1 MAKYA
6 QLSDGRLIEFDDA
19 ASDEFMDES
28 VRDFL
33 ANEGTLQVE
42 AQPEPEPDPF
52 ADQRTATGQ
61 AFETIKGVGRG
72 FGGSFLTAA
81 EGLAE
86 LADAGTN
93 ALGYEDLIDSGDEN
107 ALVKAARSG
116 QEAIQDAIGAD
127 RAYQDTWLTKFG
139 EGLGSFASFFTPA
152 GVAKGVGLTGKAYTA
167 ATRGAAVPLAVGVG
181 SGEQA
186 QRIAL
191 AREQGIDVSEG
202 QEDLSILG
210 GGFVGLSELA
220 SVSSLLS
227 RIDKTK
233 AGDGFIQEI
242 KRRLGS
248 AVRSGLEEGT
258 QEVLANIAQDAIE
271 RGVYNEN
278 LQSDMSLKGLLT
290 SDEFTIGGASG
301 FAVDLVLNSIGNK
314 RNRFANDAERDF
326 EAGLRDKEAQEI
338 AEIEQNV
345 AEFETAEQEGL
356 AAAESVQNL
365 ARSLQLNEPTII
377 PSQLQLEDWNDLA
390 VASSAGTTVGP
401 RNIANEAEA
410 LTDYGNQIQ
419 ANLNSQRKFPKSG
432 QFTRGVGQGTQVFY
446 DPQDGSEMIPV
457 SQELATPNQAGQLVG
472 ILEEKRQDRAINS
485 QISRIIRNNET
496 ELDQPRVN
504 TLAAWGR
511 AAMNP
516 KVGLIPRTRVDSV
529 FNTTDISKGYQEN
542 LTSQEAIDAGATL
555 TASQQIN
562 KKRREKDPN
571 AQDKNAFSVEEIKA
585 AFPDSDLGEVSISA
599 EEDIT
604 YQVIGGVKPTADPK
618 KLTDRD
624 YTPYKVQG
632 FNRSGEPVGNP
643 FDAPVKFDSTGKI
656 IPPTPDEIAATN
668 FDRARPEIK
677 AKTPFIITKGKN
689 KGKPVTDQTTKEK
702 KRKQQREDE
711 AAANKADAQAFAD
724 QLNADRSYLFK
735 EADSATTNEDRNI
748 LIENILL
755 GPPVREQLGG
765 GLQGR
770 IQINPDGSAKRQS
783 SLGKNVTNS
792 YGSPELQVYVQ
803 NAIGRKPPFYLKDL
817 SKGEFRLVTK
827 KLASLPRFNSP
838 TKIPL
843 FTMEEA
849 SRNRQS
855 IQPVSIAVEPQ
866 LPETPVTERTIKRG
880 SNFSLDGNYD
890 VTYSDGTVYQIS
902 RDAVSSSQ
910 PTWLLSP
917 ESLDSLVDKS
927 DLKNLYSLGGIG
939 YTRNEAL
946 AKLDELHAEKMAKLA
961 APQVVQ
967 PDAVAPQEEVFL
979 LPAPAPVEE
988 VAPAEVSTA
997 LNKLRTAL
1005 RSRLDKFGLKNIGV
1019 SIEESLERAVR
1030 TPDGRLIFGKQYD
1043 PATKSLIDAQPVDPT
1058 ADAVFDP
1065 DTSTIMFGID
1075 RIRGFETMSPQE
1087 QEDAMASL
1095 LDHEMLHAMR
1105 RLDLFTEQEY
1115 QILVDQVTKQTNAN
1129 GETYL
1134 QAAERLYGDQGPVV
1148 QVEEAIAELTR
1159 DARADQRKV
1168 VGKPKALLNRILRF
1182 MTSLKNAINGLGF
1195 DSFDALIGRIE
1206 GGEIGRRKSYAETR
1220 DVGDVRDLV
1229 LTDLKRDQALQD
1241 VLVTGRGATGAD
1253 EREDRGEGQTLG
1265 DFEIVGDPE
1274 NINNAPEN
1282 VQEVFRDKLVYS
1294 RRTDEQSPN
1303 IVDYLTGA
1311 EEAPILPKQRG
1322 KILKK
1327 DVATYLQDRAIEK
1340 LGGRIRDLN
1349 NAEDRDAVADDMVV
1363 EAIHEINTQE
1373 AALEWYDK
1381 TIDRMIGMMS
1391 LKHPEILNDR
1401 DKQTGMFVS
1410 LAITSQNLDVPTNL
1424 RFGEQAYK
1432 HFAKKG
1438 KFPIIGT
1445 GKSTKVMKAN
1455 FKKANLLIDE
1465 LGSLEAFRDFLDSK
1479 FTVGQLN
1486 PILDL
1491 KLEGYKGTKAVG
1503 GENVDTAVYG
1513 SSVFGPKVG
1522 NGFYT
1527 NLRGDFSPVTM
1538 DMWFMR
1544 TVGRLTGKLLEFERG
1559 KFDNQLKRFAEAE
1572 NLQGATEKQL
1582 IDAAFV
1588 IKKQHEKDYKE
1599 FRQEYDDEI
1608 RVKSEGVKAADTI
1621 VKSLTAT
1628 RDAPA
1633 SGGERN
1639 LLRDVVKR
1647 AVDKFNSQ
1655 TGNDISPA
1663 AFQALIWYPEQDLYK
1678 KLGVQLKHVRQDY
1691 ASATEALLREEG
1703 YSEGDIVQ
1711 SANRVRGGTKP
1722 RSEQVRQDTGEVERQ
1737 PTQETGE
1744 GVGEV
1749 VPLAA
1754 QRDLTEIEG
1763 IEMGINVAT
1772 DGNINYAD
1780 LIVTGQKQFE
1790 SRDTDSL
1797 RPYVGKRVGIVET
1810 RRGQK
1815 ARLVGDAIVGEPQ
1828 VVGEAEFD
1836 ASREL
1841 HLVPE
1846 NSKFD
1851 IKQGQTKHLYEMIDP
1866 RKLDEPIDASATQG
1880 IVARNIAALTGK
1892 QGAQEFLSKD
1902 SKPREQITQ
1911 IPQGA
1916 IDKAVQDNI
1925 AEVENIPTGEV
1936 PFYSV
1941 KADPRSQYIAR
1952 NPEEG
1957 SKPRD
1962 RLMYSRSR
1970 QPEYNPEARSELDKL
1985 VDAPIPNQTPFET
1998 YLEATDQSKIGA
2010 MLTRLRA
2017 ALINKYTRLEDIK
2030 NQNFRNQLADSS
2042 AFAAAIMAD
2051 KSKAV
2056 TAAALQNGVP
2066 VYTNGVT
2073 KVQPFVDSN
2082 GRQYRGLIEVM
2093 NPLMNNEYNVDL
2105 EKLAQAYAIAKRS
2118 EVLRQEGKPTPATEN
2133 TLANLQPEINKY
2145 INRET
2150 GRPIVE
2156 EWYDAWTQY
2165 NNKTIDFLVD
2175 TGVLAPEMRSVWQ
2188 ESAYVP
2194 FYRQAEDPD
2203 AASPYPS
2210 VFKGMT
2216 SAATMTAYKGSD
2228 KQVSVPLLE
2237 SIVRNLS
2244 AAIDMGMKNVAQQRI
2259 VRDQINLG
2267 MAREVRKGQPA
2278 TNVVKFKVKGKN
2290 REYEIADPLLYESL
2304 QAFGDGATGLLT
2316 NVLGGFSGALRELIT
2331 RDPGFMMVNMMRD
2344 TLSTFATSGS
2354 SFIPVIDT
2362 LKNFNS
2368 GAETLEKYGVVG
2380 GYDIGVDSKD
2390 IFKQFQKEAKKRQNP
2405 VTQFVNLWDFLGRQ
2419 TTKSDAAT
2427 RKAVYDDVLAK
2438 TGNEAE
2444 AAFQALEVINFSRRG
2459 SSALAKTIT
2468 AAIPFL
2474 NARFQGLDVLYRAG
2488 KGYYTTRTDQGVLA
2502 RRSQLA
2508 MRGLTL
2514 ASLTALY
2521 WSMVSDD
2528 EQYKEQS
2535 EFVKDNNWILPNPFS
2550 DKHPLLIPI
2559 PFEVGLLFK
2568 TLPER
2573 ILDYNLGST
2582 SQRELV
2588 DSGIRNLTS
2597 TLAIN
2602 PLGVQA
2608 VAPIIEAT
2616 LNYDFFTGRPIESI
2630 YMTDNNLERGL
2641 RSRMSTNELAKFI
2654 GEQTNISPLKI
2665 DHMLHGYLGT
2675 IGSYGLLAVDAA
2687 MRSPAVAGEDA
2698 AVRPAMP
2705 MDQIPMIKRVL
2716 GREFGAGLQED
2727 FYEMRQEVNR
2737 FQGTVNELISKGDME
2752 KLQKYLQGREHLQ
2765 GLASDF
2771 RYYDKQ
2777 MKLYRDTRE
2786 AIEQDTRKTAEQKAK
2801 EVREIDES
2809 KQQYL
2814 RQINVLK
2821 NFVDAD
2827 ATQAFNL
2834 YRDQND

>member
-1 MAKYA
+1 MPTFEVTDELGRTLVLEGDTPPTDADLDLLFADYDTYPQGLGQQQMA
-6 QLSDGRLIEFDDA
+6 I
-19 ASDEFMDES
+19 
-28 VRDFL
+28 
-33 ANEGTLQVE
+33 
-42 AQPEPEPDPF
+42 PEPEPDPF

-72 FGGSFLTAA
+72 FGGTFLTAA

-116 QEAIQDAIGAD
+116 QESIQDAIGAD

-152 GVAKGVGLTGKAYTA
+152 GVAKGVGLSGKAYTA
-167 ATRGAAVPLAVGVG
+167 ATRGTAFPLAIGVG
-181 SGEQA
+181 AGEQA
-186 QRIAL
+186 QRIES
-191 AREQGIDVSEG
+191 AREQGIDVTEG
-202 QEDLSILG
+202 QEDLAILG
-210 GGFVGLSELA
+210 GGFVGTFELA
-220 SVSSLLS
+220 SVASLLG

-233 AGDGFIQEI
+233 AGDDFIQEI

-248 AVRSGLEEGT
+248 ALRSGLEEGT

-278 LQSDMSLKGLLT
+278 LPSDMSAKGILT

-301 FAVDLVLNSIGNK
+301 FAVDLLLNSIGNK
-314 RNRFANDAERDF
+314 RNRFANDAER
-326 EAGLRDKEAQEI
+326 EYEKGLRDKEAQEI

-377 PSQLQLEDWNDLA
+377 PSQLQLENWNDLA
-390 VASSAGTTVGP
+390 LASSAGTTVGP

-410 LTDYGNQIQ
+410 LNDYGNQIQ

-432 QFTRGVGQGTQVFY
+432 RFTRGVGQATQVFY

-485 QISRIIRNNET
+485 QVSRIIRNNET

-511 AAMNP
+511 SAMNP

-529 FNTTDISKGYQEN
+529 FKTTDISKGYQEN
-542 LTSQEAIDAGATL
+542 LTSQEAIDAEATL

-604 YQVIGGVKPTADPK
+604 YQVIGGLKPTADPE
-618 KLTDRD
+618 KLSDRD

-643 FDAPVKFDSTGKI
+643 FDAPVKFDSTGNI
-656 IPPTPDEIAATN
+656 IPPTPEEIAATN

-689 KGKPVTDQTTKEK
+689 KGKPVTDTGTLKTKRDK
-702 KRKQQREDE
+702 QREDE

-770 IQINPDGSAKRQS
+770 IQKNPDGSAKRQS

-803 NAIGRKPPFYLKDL
+803 NAIGRKPPSNTKDL

-827 KLASLPRFNSP
+827 KLASLPRFNRP

-849 SRNRQS
+849 SRN
-855 IQPVSIAVEPQ
+855 
-866 LPETPVTERTIKRG
+866 TKPVTE
-880 SNFSLDGNYD
+880 
-890 VTYSDGTVYQIS
+890 Q
-902 RDAVSSSQ
+902 
-910 PTWLLSP
+910 
-917 ESLDSLVDKS
+917 
-927 DLKNLYSLGGIG
+927 
-939 YTRNEAL
+939 EAL
-946 AKLDELHAEKMAKLA
+946 
-961 APQVVQ
+961 
-967 PDAVAPQEEVFL
+967 F
-979 LPAPAPVEE
+979 LPAPVAVEQ

-1019 SIEESLERAVR
+1019 SIEESLERAVK

-1058 ADAVFDP
+1058 ADAVFDS

-1075 RIRGFETMSPQE
+1075 RIRGFEKMSPQE

-1134 QAAERLYGDQGPVV
+1134 QAAERLYRDKGPVV

-1229 LTDLKRDQALQD
+1229 LTDLKRDQALEA
-1241 VLVTGRGATGAD
+1241 VTGRGATGAD
-1253 EREDRGEGQTLG
+1253 EREDRGTAPVGTKGKGQTLG
-1265 DFEIVGDPE
+1265 DFEIITPEDVVEVETGTRPLSELRYARSRAASPIQSAIQLANRDFADYNTAVEEEFFNVFWPNLIRSVGGTVTKDKIRTASKRALRDISGFVKE
-1274 NINNAPEN
+1274 NPKYADYYNADMSAVMQSLQDYYGDVTNDDLLLYQFYSGLTSPATKLPSNIGDAVNLFNLYKQQGNLDAITMGLSKKGNPVIKDSPFNISGTTGPTKARSVKVIDRLIKEN
-1282 VQEVFRDKLVYS
+1282 SDKANPVQATLDFLREGVTIKELNKFNREMGYKSSIKDVNAIKSLVQESTGQRELIPRMFIFGKKVGAYTLNLTGDRSYTTIDVWESRFVRSYFEGLFEQRTGIPKTVEEDVLFQDFSTMFKEEYEKQTGIKTDPATLQAMRWFYMIDAARQAGYSGASTNETQSELTEKYLNKLREKRNRRREQGDAAIDQQVQPQRQTTEEVVPRDRLQYS
-1294 RRTDEQSPN
+1294 RRDSQASNLIAYVKENPDGFT
-1303 IVDYLTGA
+1303 VDPRSIQPITTG
-1311 EEAPILPKQRG
+1311 
-1322 KILKK
+1322 
-1327 DVATYLQDRAIEK
+1327 V
-1340 LGGRIRDLN
+1340 
-1349 NAEDRDAVADDMVV
+1349 AVA
-1363 EAIHEINTQE
+1363 
-1373 AALEWYDK
+1373 
-1381 TIDRMIGMMS
+1381 
-1391 LKHPEILNDR
+1391 P
-1401 DKQTGMFVS
+1401 
-1410 LAITSQNLDVPTNL
+1410 
-1424 RFGEQAYK
+1424 
-1432 HFAKKG
+1432 
-1438 KFPIIGT
+1438 
-1445 GKSTKVMKAN
+1445 
-1455 FKKANLLIDE
+1455 
-1465 LGSLEAFRDFLDSK
+1465 
-1479 FTVGQLN
+1479 
-1486 PILDL
+1486 
-1491 KLEGYKGTKAVG
+1491 
-1503 GENVDTAVYG
+1503 
-1513 SSVFGPKVG
+1513 
-1522 NGFYT
+1522 
-1527 NLRGDFSPVTM
+1527 
-1538 DMWFMR
+1538 
-1544 TVGRLTGKLLEFERG
+1544 
-1559 KFDNQLKRFAEAE
+1559 
-1572 NLQGATEKQL
+1572 
-1582 IDAAFV
+1582 
-1588 IKKQHEKDYKE
+1588 
-1599 FRQEYDDEI
+1599 
-1608 RVKSEGVKAADTI
+1608 
-1621 VKSLTAT
+1621 VKSLEIKVSPDELTEELIDQTVDNLKRMA
-1628 RDAPA
+1628 DAID
-1633 SGGERN
+1633 
-1639 LLRDVVKR
+1639 RDVYVGGWFNTEDGLFYLDASITVDTVDEALYIADAGNQE
-1647 AVDKFNSQ
+1647 AVFNLE
-1655 TGNDISPA
+1655 TFEEVRTDEGIR
-1663 AFQALIWYPEQDLYK
+1663 
-1678 KLGVQLKHVRQDY
+1678 QLKESGVYDDQAANGARRNKEKLDELFARQRDE
-1691 ASATEALLREEG
+1691 S
-1703 YSEGDIVQ
+1703 Q
-1711 SANRVRGGTKP
+1711 
-1722 RSEQVRQDTGEVERQ
+1722 
-1737 PTQETGE
+1737 
-1744 GVGEV
+1744 
-1749 VPLAA
+1749 A
-1754 QRDLTEIEG
+1754 QRDLSELED

-1962 RLMYSRSR
+1962 RLMYSRAR

-2051 KSKAV
+2051 KSTAL
-2056 TAAALQNGVP
+2056 TAAGLKGGYPVYVNGV
-2066 VYTNGVT
+2066 VKIV
-2073 KVQPFVDSN
+2073 PFVDSN
-2082 GRQYRGLIEVM
+2082 GRQYRGLIEIM

-2105 EKLAQAYAIAKRS
+2105 EKLAQALAIAKRS
-2118 EVLRQEGKPTPATEN
+2118 EVLRQQGKPTPATED

-2156 EWYDAWTQY
+2156 EWYEAWTQY

-2216 SAATMTAYKGSD
+2216 SAATMKAYKGSD
-2228 KQVSVPLLE
+2228 KQVTVPLLE
-2237 SIVRNLS
+2237 SIVRNFS

-2316 NVLGGFSGALRELIT
+2316 NVLGGFSGVLRELIT

-2488 KGYYTTRTDQGVLA
+2488 KGYYTTQTDQGVLA

-2559 PFEVGLLFK
+2559 PFEVGLVFK

-2573 ILDYNLGST
+2573 ILDYNFGST

-2588 DSGIRNLTS
+2588 DSGIRNVTS

-2630 YMTDNNLERGL
+2630 YMTDNSLERGL

-2654 GEQTNISPLKI
+2654 GENTNISPLKI

>member
-1 MAKYA
+1 
-6 QLSDGRLIEFDDA
+6 
-19 ASDEFMDES
+19 
-28 VRDFL
+28 
-33 ANEGTLQVE
+33 
-42 AQPEPEPDPF
+42 
-52 ADQRTATGQ
+52 
-61 AFETIKGVGRG
+61 
-72 FGGSFLTAA
+72 
-81 EGLAE
+81 
-86 LADAGTN
+86 
-93 ALGYEDLIDSGDEN
+93 
-107 ALVKAARSG
+107 
-116 QEAIQDAIGAD
+116 
-127 RAYQDTWLTKFG
+127 
-139 EGLGSFASFFTPA
+139 
-152 GVAKGVGLTGKAYTA
+152 
-167 ATRGAAVPLAVGVG
+167 
-181 SGEQA
+181 
-186 QRIAL
+186 
-191 AREQGIDVSEG
+191 
-202 QEDLSILG
+202 
-210 GGFVGLSELA
+210 
-220 SVSSLLS
+220 
-227 RIDKTK
+227 
-233 AGDGFIQEI
+233 
-242 KRRLGS
+242 
-248 AVRSGLEEGT
+248 
-258 QEVLANIAQDAIE
+258 
-271 RGVYNEN
+271 
-278 LQSDMSLKGLLT
+278 
-290 SDEFTIGGASG
+290 
-301 FAVDLVLNSIGNK
+301 
-314 RNRFANDAERDF
+314 
-326 EAGLRDKEAQEI
+326 
-338 AEIEQNV
+338 
-345 AEFETAEQEGL
+345 
-356 AAAESVQNL
+356 
-365 ARSLQLNEPTII
+365 
-377 PSQLQLEDWNDLA
+377 
-390 VASSAGTTVGP
+390 
-401 RNIANEAEA
+401 
-410 LTDYGNQIQ
+410 
-419 ANLNSQRKFPKSG
+419 
-432 QFTRGVGQGTQVFY
+432 
-446 DPQDGSEMIPV
+446 
-457 SQELATPNQAGQLVG
+457 
-472 ILEEKRQDRAINS
+472 
-485 QISRIIRNNET
+485 
-496 ELDQPRVN
+496 
-504 TLAAWGR
+504 
-511 AAMNP
+511 
-516 KVGLIPRTRVDSV
+516 
-529 FNTTDISKGYQEN
+529 
-542 LTSQEAIDAGATL
+542 
-555 TASQQIN
+555 
-562 KKRREKDPN
+562 
-571 AQDKNAFSVEEIKA
+571 
-585 AFPDSDLGEVSISA
+585 
-599 EEDIT
+599 
-604 YQVIGGVKPTADPK
+604 
-618 KLTDRD
+618 
-624 YTPYKVQG
+624 
-632 FNRSGEPVGNP
+632 
-643 FDAPVKFDSTGKI
+643 
-656 IPPTPDEIAATN
+656 
-668 FDRARPEIK
+668 
-677 AKTPFIITKGKN
+677 
-689 KGKPVTDQTTKEK
+689 
-702 KRKQQREDE
+702 
-711 AAANKADAQAFAD
+711 
-724 QLNADRSYLFK
+724 
-735 EADSATTNEDRNI
+735 
-748 LIENILL
+748 
-755 GPPVREQLGG
+755 
-765 GLQGR
+765 
-770 IQINPDGSAKRQS
+770 
-783 SLGKNVTNS
+783 
-792 YGSPELQVYVQ
+792 
-803 NAIGRKPPFYLKDL
+803 
-817 SKGEFRLVTK
+817 
-827 KLASLPRFNSP
+827 
-838 TKIPL
+838 
-843 FTMEEA
+843 
-849 SRNRQS
+849 
-855 IQPVSIAVEPQ
+855 
-866 LPETPVTERTIKRG
+866 
-880 SNFSLDGNYD
+880 
-890 VTYSDGTVYQIS
+890 
-902 RDAVSSSQ
+902 
-910 PTWLLSP
+910 
-917 ESLDSLVDKS
+917 
-927 DLKNLYSLGGIG
+927 
-939 YTRNEAL
+939 
-946 AKLDELHAEKMAKLA
+946 
-961 APQVVQ
+961 
-967 PDAVAPQEEVFL
+967 
-979 LPAPAPVEE
+979 
-988 VAPAEVSTA
+988 
-997 LNKLRTAL
+997 
-1005 RSRLDKFGLKNIGV
+1005 LKNIGV

-1058 ADAVFDP
+1058 ADAVFDS

-1075 RIRGFETMSPQE
+1075 RIRGFEKMSPQE

-1134 QAAERLYGDQGPVV
+1134 QAAERLYRDKGPVV

-1159 DARADQRKV
+1159 DARAEKRKV

-1229 LTDLKRDQALQD
+1229 LTDLKRDQALRD
-1241 VLVTGRGATGAD
+1241 VTGRGATGAD
-1253 EREDRGEGQTLG
+1253 EREDRETAPVGTKGKGQTLG
-1265 DFEIVGDPE
+1265 DFEIITPEDVVEVETGTRPLSELRYARSRAASPIQSAIQLANRDFANYNTAVEEEFFNVFWPNLIRSVGGT
-1274 NINNAPEN
+1274 
-1282 VQEVFRDKLVYS
+1282 VTKDKLRTASKRALRDISQFIKENPRYADYYNADMKAVMQSLQDYYGDITNDDLLLYQFYSGLTSPATKLPSNIGDAVNLFNLYKQQGNLDAITMGLSKKGNPVIKDSPFEISGTTGPTKARSVKVIDRLIKENSDKANPVQATLDFLREGVTIRELNKFNREMGYKSRIKDVNAIKSLVEESTGQRELIPRMFIFGKKVGAYTLNLTGDRSYTTIDVWESRFIRSYFEGLFEERTGIPKTVEEDILFQDFSTMFKEEYEKQTGIKTDPATLQAMRWFYMIDAARQAGYSGASTNETQSELTEKYLNKLREKRNRRREQGDATIDQQVQPQRQTTEEVVPRDRLQYS
-1294 RRTDEQSPN
+1294 RRDSQASNLIAYVKENPDGFTVDPRN
-1303 IVDYLTGA
+1303 IEPITTG
-1311 EEAPILPKQRG
+1311 
-1322 KILKK
+1322 
-1327 DVATYLQDRAIEK
+1327 V
-1340 LGGRIRDLN
+1340 
-1349 NAEDRDAVADDMVV
+1349 AVA
-1363 EAIHEINTQE
+1363 
-1373 AALEWYDK
+1373 
-1381 TIDRMIGMMS
+1381 
-1391 LKHPEILNDR
+1391 P
-1401 DKQTGMFVS
+1401 
-1410 LAITSQNLDVPTNL
+1410 
-1424 RFGEQAYK
+1424 
-1432 HFAKKG
+1432 
-1438 KFPIIGT
+1438 
-1445 GKSTKVMKAN
+1445 
-1455 FKKANLLIDE
+1455 
-1465 LGSLEAFRDFLDSK
+1465 
-1479 FTVGQLN
+1479 
-1486 PILDL
+1486 
-1491 KLEGYKGTKAVG
+1491 
-1503 GENVDTAVYG
+1503 
-1513 SSVFGPKVG
+1513 
-1522 NGFYT
+1522 
-1527 NLRGDFSPVTM
+1527 
-1538 DMWFMR
+1538 
-1544 TVGRLTGKLLEFERG
+1544 
-1559 KFDNQLKRFAEAE
+1559 
-1572 NLQGATEKQL
+1572 
-1582 IDAAFV
+1582 
-1588 IKKQHEKDYKE
+1588 
-1599 FRQEYDDEI
+1599 
-1608 RVKSEGVKAADTI
+1608 
-1621 VKSLTAT
+1621 VKSLEIKVSPDELTEELIDQTVDNLKRMA
-1628 RDAPA
+1628 DA
-1633 SGGERN
+1633 
-1639 LLRDVVKR
+1639 LDRDVYVGGWFNTEDGLFYLDASITVDTVDEALYIADAGNQE
-1647 AVDKFNSQ
+1647 AVFNLE
-1655 TGNDISPA
+1655 TFEEVRTDEGIR
-1663 AFQALIWYPEQDLYK
+1663 
-1678 KLGVQLKHVRQDY
+1678 QLKESGVYDDQAANGARRNKEKLDELFARQRD
-1691 ASATEALLREEG
+1691 EG
-1703 YSEGDIVQ
+1703 Q
-1711 SANRVRGGTKP
+1711 
-1722 RSEQVRQDTGEVERQ
+1722 
-1737 PTQETGE
+1737 
-1744 GVGEV
+1744 
-1749 VPLAA
+1749 A
-1754 QRDLTEIEG
+1754 QRDLTELEG

-1780 LIVTGQKQFE
+1780 LIVTGQKRFE

-1810 RRGQK
+1810 RRGQR

-1836 ASREL
+1836 ASRDL

-1846 NSKFD
+1846 DSKFD
-1851 IKQGQTKHLYEMIDP
+1851 IKQGQTKFLYEMIDP
-1866 RKLDEPIDASATQG
+1866 RKLDEPIDASGTQG
-1880 IVARNIAALTGK
+1880 IVARNISALTGK

-1952 NPEEG
+1952 NPEKG

-1962 RLMYSRSR
+1962 RLMYSRAR

-2030 NQNFRNQLADSS
+2030 NKNFRNQLADSS

-2056 TAAALQNGVP
+2056 TAAALKNGVP

-2073 KVQPFVDSN
+2073 KVEPFVDSK
-2082 GRQYRGLIEVM
+2082 GRQYRGLVEIM
-2093 NPLMNNEYNVDL
+2093 NPLMNNQYNVDL

-2118 EVLRQEGKPTPATEN
+2118 EVLRQEGKPTPATED

-2145 INRET
+2145 VNRET

-2156 EWYDAWTQY
+2156 EWYEAWTEY

-2203 AASPYPS
+2203 APSPYPS

-2216 SAATMTAYKGSD
+2216 SAATMKAYKGSD

-2390 IFKQFQKEAKKRQNP
+2390 IFKQFQKEAKRRQNP

-2427 RKAVYDDVLAK
+2427 RKAVYDDVLAR

-2514 ASLTALY
+2514 AALTALY

-2559 PFEVGLLFK
+2559 PFEVGLVFK

-2573 ILDYNLGST
+2573 ILDYNFGST

-2588 DSGIRNLTS
+2588 DSGIRNVTS

-2698 AVRPAMP
+2698 AVRPSMP

-2827 ATQAFNL
+2827 ATQSFNL